1 MSQALPWYVARSA
14 GLLSWALLTAS
25 VVWGLALSGKAKVFG
40 RKPRPNWTLDLHRF
54 LGGLATI
61 FVVVHVAAI
70 LADTYIG
77 FGLTSVLVPF
87 ASSWR
92 PGAVAWGVA
101 GLYLLLAVEL
111 TSLARARLPR
121 KAWRAVHFASFPL
134 FLFATMHAFT
144 AGTDTGSA
152 VFVAVAVVAILVIA
166 ALTAVRVRQATRPA
180 PVPPPSRPVRP
191 RRPAAPL
198 PPPAAGAVPSTSRAA
213 APAALAPVR
222 GLGDPLVPAPV
233 PAKAGAVAGAPALG
247 GPRPSAGG
255 GSGPWAAPAP
265 TPDRPAL
272 AGTGPHAGSS

>member
-77 FGLTSVLVPF
+77 FGLTSVLVPL

-152 VFVAVAVVAILVIA
+152 LFVAVAVVAILAIA
-166 ALTAVRVRQATRPA
+166 ALTAVRVRQATRPARVPPPSRPAPVPPPSRPA

-198 PPPAAGAVPSTSRAA
+198 PPPAAGTVPSAA
-213 APAALAPVR
+213 RPPAAEALAPVR
-222 GLGDPLVPAPV
+222 GLGDPLVPAP
-233 PAKAGAVAGAPALG
+233 ARAGAVAGAPALA
-247 GPRPSAGG
+247 GPRPSDER
-255 GSGPWAAPAP
+255 GSALWAAP
-265 TPDRPAL
+265 
-272 AGTGPHAGSS
+272 